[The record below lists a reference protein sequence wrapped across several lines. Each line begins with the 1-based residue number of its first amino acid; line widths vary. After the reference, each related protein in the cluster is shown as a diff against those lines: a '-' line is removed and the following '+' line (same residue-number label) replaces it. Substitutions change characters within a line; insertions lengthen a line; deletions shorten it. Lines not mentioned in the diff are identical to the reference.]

1 MTSMDFQLL
10 LDMQKRTYSN
20 YICDERR
27 YSMIYI
33 FFNDKNVTDADIRY
47 RYCDVTALSEDL

>member
-10 LDMQKRTYSN
+10 LDMQKRPYCN
-20 YICDERR
+20 YIYDERR

-33 FFNDKNVTDADIRY
+33 MYNDKNVTDADIRY
-47 RYCDVTALSEDL
+47 RHCNVTALSEEL